1 LSVNQAIALVSLIFR
16 RSQSNVAAASAI
28 LAGLLLE
35 KDLIHQVLRSDIMQE
50 SVIYQEIEAE
60 ARGEAKG
67 KIEGELNF
75 ALRLLSR
82 RIGTIAPN
90 TEAQI
95 RSLSLTQIEEL
106 GEALLDFS
114 QPSDLNDWLRSHS

>member
-95 RSLSLTQIEEL
+95 RVSL
-106 GEALLDFS
+106 
-114 QPSDLNDWLRSHS
+114 

>member
-60 ARGEAKG
+60 VEARGEAKG

-95 RSLSLTQIEEL
+95 RVSL
-106 GEALLDFS
+106 
-114 QPSDLNDWLRSHS
+114 